1 MDILFGLNE
10 QQKKIAQHSDGP
22 ILVTAG
28 AGSGKT
34 RLLTHRICYLI
45 QEKGIAPENILAITF
60 TNKATN
66 EMRERIEKMLPE
78 GGNVWISTFHSMC
91 VKILRQNIANLE
103 GYTKFFTI
111 CDESDKD
118 KLLKSIIKEKEISD
132 NDFKNTLQRH
142 IANAKNKGLSPREY
156 QHEIANLSDSD
167 MIIDCYQRYENEL
180 KKSNNLDFDDLLV
193 KTYELFSKC
202 PEVLKIYQNRF
213 KYIHVDEFQDTNVIQ
228 YKLVKML
235 CAVNKNIFV
244 VGDEDQCIYCW
255 RGANIENIK
264 ILFLILKSQ

>member
-132 NDFKNTLQRH
+132 NDFKNTLQWH
-142 IANAKNKGLSPREY
+142 IANAKNKGL
-156 QHEIANLSDSD
+156 
-167 MIIDCYQRYENEL
+167 
-180 KKSNNLDFDDLLV
+180 
-193 KTYELFSKC
+193 
-202 PEVLKIYQNRF
+202 
-213 KYIHVDEFQDTNVIQ
+213 EF
-228 YKLVKML
+228 
-235 CAVNKNIFV
+235 
-244 VGDEDQCIYCW
+244 GE
-255 RGANIENIK
+255 
-264 ILFLILKSQ
+264 ILK